1 MEIQGN
7 GHPVAQ
13 VGLAV
18 IAGGLAIAAV
28 VMGGSRLRAQVG
40 STGGSRIPLSSL
52 AGSFAGEGNS
62 KVNICFNENFTAVQ
76 SCSRTLR
83 AQIVPYVEHAKSH
96 GTINAKGESCAEVVE
111 VSAPEPPGR
120 QEAAV
125 NHYIAVG
132 VTTFYNPDTGSGDV
146 SYEFYI
152 AGPAVTC
159 KGATFVNTANG
170 PVKFTETAH
179 FVVSENGTRFDV
191 VVQTIHTTPVDFV
204 SGLVAH
210 GFALRQ

>member
-1 MEIQGN
+1 MKKIYF
-7 GHPVAQ
+7 VI
-13 VGLAV
+13 
-18 IAGGLAIAAV
+18 IAGGLAIAMV

-40 STGGSRIPLSSL
+40 SSGSSRIPLSSL

-62 KVNICFNENFTAVQ
+62 NLGICFNENFTAVQ
-76 SCSRTLR
+76 SCSRTLQ
-83 AQIVPYVEHAKSH
+83 AQIVPFVEHSKSH
-96 GTINAKGESCAEVVE
+96 GTVNAKGDSCAEVVE
-111 VSAPEPPGR
+111 ISAPLPPGR
-120 QEAAV
+120 QRAAV

-132 VTTFYNPDTGSGDV
+132 VTTFYSPATGSGDV

-159 KGATFVNTANG
+159 KGATLVNTAKA
-170 PVKFTETAH
+170 PVRFTETAH
-179 FVVSENGTRFDV
+179 FVVSENRRRLDV

-204 SGLVAH
+204 SSLVAH

>member
-1 MEIQGN
+1 VRKTYFAM
-7 GHPVAQ
+7 
-13 VGLAV
+13 
-18 IAGGLAIAAV
+18 IAGSLAIAMV

-40 STGGSRIPLSSL
+40 STGSSRIPLSSL

-76 SCSRTLR
+76 SCSRTLQ

-96 GTINAKGESCAEVVE
+96 GTINAKGGSCGEIVE
-111 VSAPEPPGR
+111 ISAPVPPGR
-120 QEAAV
+120 QETAV

-132 VTTFYNPDTGSGDV
+132 VTTSYSPDTGSGDA
-146 SYEFYI
+146 SYKFYI
-152 AGPAVTC
+152 AHPPAVTC
-159 KGATFVNTANG
+159 KGATFVNTANA

-179 FVVSENGTRFDV
+179 FAVSENGNRFDLV
-191 VVQTIHTTPVDFV
+191 ILTFHTIAPVDFAT
-204 SGLVAH
+204 GLVAH